1 MRVVVGSDAHGPAV
15 VPDTAGTAP
24 GRGAHL
30 HPTIECLE
38 LAVRRR
44 ALPRAL
50 RVQGGLGAEPVRTHI
65 NALDSN
71 RD

>member
-15 VPDTAGTAP
+15 VPDTDGGAP

-38 LAVRRR
+38 LAERRR

-50 RVQGGLGAEPVRTHI
+50 RVQGGLDAEPVRDHI
-65 NALDSN
+65 NTLDN
-71 RD
+71 KP